1 MPPQLTSS
9 HFTLRSILSHPAAPP
24 PLASQLAI
32 SMTAPFDSELYAV
45 QHAEADDAPPAE
57 DAWDHFKGRFKRGAL
72 LPRFRTLGAFD
83 SYS

>member
-1 MPPQLTSS
+1 
-9 HFTLRSILSHPAAPP
+9 
-24 PLASQLAI
+24 
-32 SMTAPFDSELYAV
+32 MTAPFDSELYAV